1 MIPSLYHKN
10 FCTPK
15 LPIAPLWGSYVRLM
29 GESLKRQDWRTCSG
43 KLRDFNGLLGAAL
56 GRKQNASVNAPLK
69 NLAEVMSCQSENN
82 KVFLAVANGDQKLA
96 QGLCRLVSPRLMG
109 DAAYQS
115 VFTEWVDLVKLKEEL
130 KEELNA
136 LIQAVGGLWEKNGG
150 SSKRKQDAI
159 GAPPPKRWKF

>member
-1 MIPSLYHKN
+1 M
-10 FCTPK
+10 
-15 LPIAPLWGSYVRLM
+15 
-29 GESLKRQDWRTCSG
+29 
-43 KLRDFNGLLGAAL
+43 
-56 GRKQNASVNAPLK
+56 NAPFK

-82 KVFLAVANGDQKLA
+82 KVFLAVANGNQELA
-96 QGLCRLVSPRLMG
+96 QGLSRLVSPRLMG

-150 SSKRKQDAI
+150 CSKRTQEAI
-159 GAPPPKRWKF
+159 GAPPKRWKLTRFE